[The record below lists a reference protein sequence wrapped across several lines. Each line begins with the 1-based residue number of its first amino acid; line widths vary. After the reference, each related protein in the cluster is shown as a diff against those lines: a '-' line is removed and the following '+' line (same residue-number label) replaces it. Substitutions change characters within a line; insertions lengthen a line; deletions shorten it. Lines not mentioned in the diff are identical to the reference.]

1 VFFTIT
7 HVGFSQNPSNNQG
20 YIITKR
26 LLSVEDGLPSR
37 LVNDAVQD
45 KQGFM
50 WFATANGISRYDGK
64 TFKNYNTH
72 NSKIHFDDVVNIF
85 VDAKNRLHIHFKE
98 SSAQENTHNNMQV
111 LDLNDYTFKDIQSNI
126 SPNSID
132 SAQSFNRITP
142 KYFID
147 KQNQWFLFFDN
158 KYVAIRDIKDVSLE
172 GENSIHSVFRDK
184 LNNFWF
190 STPRGIYQV
199 AIQLNKFQH
208 FFDSDQIN
216 KFKFSTRGIYAE
228 DDQQQDNK
236 KSVYA
241 LSEFQNF
248 RVQTPKGFAKLNA
261 PGGYALLKKNDIFY
275 ISSNRLFSY
284 YPAKD
289 LTRAL
294 TTEIIGSP
302 IWSLA
307 SFSDSIILM
316 GGSSG
321 ILLFNEISQKTSPIR
336 LLQNVKQSP
345 VNIYRILKT
354 KQKGWIA
361 VAENGIYFINT
372 QFEIFD
378 YYGSKHPESEKRLP
392 FTGIFD
398 FYEDKQGIAWLAMNG
413 EGLIRW
419 NWNAANPMSKE
430 NFKKFTVNDGLP
442 DDILYRIEEDD
453 LDNLWISSYNGLLK
467 LHKPDLTTKI
477 YTSKDGLA
485 NAEFNRISS
494 FKDKEGWMYFG
505 GFNGIDAFNPSEMN
519 TVEDDRSF
527 PFQLVDFT
535 KFSEQK
541 NRLVDV
547 LDEYHSTKKMTMNV
561 GDRFLTVSFS
571 LLDFEKRTHRYRYRI
586 EGMDKDWNYI
596 NENTI
601 RISGLPYGKLT
612 LRIEA
617 QCSSGVWNAQE
628 ISITIDVMKPF
639 YLQWWFWIVS
649 MVIMLISLFLINS
662 IRIKQLKK
670 ANQKLEIKVLERT
683 HKLID
688 ALNEK
693 DQLLSEKNILLTEV
707 HHRVKNNLQVII
719 GLLELRKEGIE
730 DEKARAAFD
739 EGKSGVTSIAVIHEL
754 LYRND
759 NNGTL
764 DFSVIVKS
772 LTIKMAQLFVAQ
784 NKSIQFVIGD
794 FDKQLNIDKSVT
806 LGLILSELLNN
817 AYKYLPANSSNKVLI
832 DLIPGEDGNCIFTF
846 HDNGPGLINT
856 AQFYRATTEGF
867 SIVKRLAKQLKG
879 KASYEFDS
887 GSKFVIQF
895 KDDSTHTRL

>member
-1 VFFTIT
+1 V
-7 HVGFSQNPSNNQG
+7 
-20 YIITKR
+20 
-26 LLSVEDGLPSR
+26 
-37 LVNDAVQD
+37 VNDALQD

-50 WFATANGISRYDGK
+50 WFATANGISRYDGNA
-64 TFKNYNTH
+64 FKNYNTH
-72 NSKIHFDDVVNIF
+72 NSKIHFDDVVKLSLDSN
-85 VDAKNRLHIHFKE
+85 NQLHIHFRE
-98 SSAQENTHNNMQV
+98 SSAQKNANNNIQV

-126 SPNSID
+126 FPNRID
-132 SAQSFNRITP
+132 SAQSFKQKTP

-172 GENSIHSVFRDK
+172 GENSIHNVFRDK

-216 KFKFSTRGIYAE
+216 KFKFSTRGIYTEVNQKQE
-228 DDQQQDNK
+228 DK
-236 KSVYA
+236 KKIYA

-248 RVQTPKGFAKLNA
+248 RVQTQKGFVTLNA
-261 PGGYALLKKNDIFY
+261 PGGYALLKKKDNFY
-275 ISSNRLFSY
+275 ISFNQLFKY
-284 YPAKD
+284 NPANNKVKL
-289 LTRAL
+289 LTNDTVIG
-294 TTEIIGSP
+294 TT
-302 IWSLA
+302 WSLA

-321 ILLFNEISQKTSPIR
+321 ILLFNEISQKTKPIR
-336 LLQNVKQSP
+336 LLQNIHQAP
-345 VNIYRILKT
+345 VSVYRFLKSS
-354 KQKGWIA
+354 QKGWIA
-361 VAENGIYFINT
+361 IAENGIYFINNR
-372 QFEIFD
+372 FEVYD
-378 YYGSKHPESEKRLP
+378 YFGYQHQQKEKRLP
-392 FTGIFD
+392 FTGIYD
-398 FYEDKQGIAWLAMNG
+398 LHEDKQGIAWLAMNG

-430 NFKKFTVNDGLP
+430 NFKRLTVNDGLP
-442 DDILYRIEEDD
+442 DNILYRIEEDD
-453 LDNLWISSYNGLLK
+453 RDNLWISSYNGLLK

-477 YTSKDGLA
+477 YRAKDGLA
-485 NAEFNRISS
+485 NAEFNRVSS
-494 FKDKEGWMYFG
+494 FKDEKGWMYFG
-505 GFNGIDAFNPSEMN
+505 GFNGIDAFNPNEMN
-519 TVEDDRSF
+519 NDEDERSF

-535 KFSEQK
+535 KYAEKQNK
-541 NRLVDV
+541 LIDV
-547 LDEYHSTKKMTMNV
+547 LGEYHATKKMTMNA

-617 QCSSGVWNAQE
+617 QRSSGVWNAEE
-628 ISITIDVMKPF
+628 ISVPIDVMKPF

-649 MVIMLISLFLINS
+649 MVIILVSVFLINS

-670 ANQKLEIKVLERT
+670 ANRKLEMKVLERSY
-683 HKLID
+683 KLID

-772 LTIKMAQLFVAQ
+772 LTVKMAQLFVAQ

-806 LGLILSELLNN
+806 LGLILSELLTN
-817 AYKYLPANSSNKVLI
+817 AYKYLPPNSSNKVLI
-832 DLIPGEDGNCIFTF
+832 DLIPSEDGNCTFTF

-856 AQFYRATTEGF
+856 AQFNRATTVGF
-867 SIVKRLAKQLKG
+867 SVVKRLAKQLKG
-879 KASYEFDS
+879 KASYEFDN

-895 KDDSTHTRL
+895 KDDTTQARF